1 VPGSSPHRALWDTTG
16 TALLLVKLIEDLSGA
31 DELSLTELVRIAGYH
46 ASSFPKNSASRP
58 EQASLLDI

>member
-46 ASSFPKNSASRP
+46 ASSFPENSASRP